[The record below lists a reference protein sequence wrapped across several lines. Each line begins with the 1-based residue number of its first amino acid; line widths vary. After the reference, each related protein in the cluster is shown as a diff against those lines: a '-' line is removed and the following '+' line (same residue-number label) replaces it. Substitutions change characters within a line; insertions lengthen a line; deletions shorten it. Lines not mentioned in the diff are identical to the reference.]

1 MTRNVPTSP
10 LLTVINVCIKV
21 YNNENCTFFAQLF
34 RNEDDI
40 ASTMSVAVHGLCQE
54 FLARQAAGRCDAWCH
69 LRISC
74 GGEGLVEI
82 IKVGPGS
89 SDKWGPHN
97 NSTYRG

>member
-1 MTRNVPTSP
+1 M
-10 LLTVINVCIKV
+10 
-21 YNNENCTFFAQLF
+21 
-34 RNEDDI
+34 
-40 ASTMSVAVHGLCQE
+40 HGLCQE

-69 LRISC
+69 LRVSC

-97 NSTYRG
+97 NSTYTHSANGLSLICLVIFHI